1 MKIAAWSRKA
11 RESLSDGLAALQ
23 EGDAP
28 ERLLIVA
35 EPLAQALG
43 MLVEME
49 VAAPTL
55 ARKGAV
61 RVLAALRETLALL
74 QQPENLDVP
83 AAERA
88 LGHVA
93 EALSLV
99 REIEQSTDTP
109 KRELAPTPLGLRAPA
124 EAAPRVEAGGGQAP
138 TRAARG
144 VVVGKADAPVPA
156 AMLLET
162 PATPVLGAVTPRTT
176 SNASDVGESAGGVLP
191 AVEAALGAH
200 SATNFYKGLLGGDV
214 LASGGLFVATYQVPE
229 VGQTLRLV
237 VSMPGG
243 YAFEARGVVAWTRE
257 VRPAAT
263 AGASP
268 GFGAQL
274 REVSDEGRGLIQ
286 RYVRNREP
294 LVHEDA

>member
-23 EGDAP
+23 DGGAP

-35 EPLAQALG
+35 EPLAHALG

-61 RVLAALRETLALL
+61 RVLGALRETLALL

-99 REIEQSTDTP
+99 REIEQSAGNP
-109 KRELAPTPLGLRAPA
+109 KRELAPTPLGLRAPT
-124 EAAPRVEAGGGQAP
+124 EAAPRVETGGGQAP
-138 TRAARG
+138 TRDARG
-144 VVVGKADAPVPA
+144 VVVGRAPAPASAATERAAPA
-156 AMLLET
+156 APT
-162 PATPVLGAVTPRTT
+162 FGVATPRATP
-176 SNASDVGESAGGVLP
+176 NVQGVGESAGLILP

-214 LASGGLFVATYQVPE
+214 LASGGLFVATYQVPA
-229 VGQTLRLV
+229 VGQKLRLV

-257 VRPAAT
+257 AQPAAT

-274 REVSDEGRGLIQ
+274 CEVSEEGRGLIQ